1 MGDPDAPVGS
11 AERGFVRV
19 PRRARIF
26 DWISWRRQAVAL
38 TDTCVILR
46 LGRWHRRVSVIPYE
60 RIQSLRVRQ
69 GPLAR
74 RLRLAKIHFD
84 MVDNTPVRVELSN
97 LDLADAAAVERVISE
112 RALRRRREENLDRWL
127 ARVR

>member
-1 MGDPDAPVGS
+1 MLFRSTG
-11 AERGFVRV
+11 
-19 PRRARIF
+19 
-26 DWISWRRQAVAL
+26 
-38 TDTCVILR
+38 TCVILR
-46 LGRWHRRVSVIPYE
+46 TGRWWRRVSVIPYE
-60 RIQSLRVRQ
+60 RIQSLRVLQ

-97 LDLADAAAVERVISE
+97 LDLADAAAVERVVSE

-127 ARVR
+127 ARVS

>member
-1 MGDPDAPVGS
+1 
-11 AERGFVRV
+11 
-19 PRRARIF
+19 
-26 DWISWRRQAVAL
+26 
-38 TDTCVILR
+38 
-46 LGRWHRRVSVIPYE
+46 
-60 RIQSLRVRQ
+60 
-69 GPLAR
+69 
-74 RLRLAKIHFD
+74 